1 MQEPLVVKLS
11 HAKPA
16 AEKGGR
22 VQWTDA
28 TVDNEHL
35 GRKSS
40 KSARTR
46 AGGERGCAGP
56 R

>member
-1 MQEPLVVKLS
+1 MVKLS
-11 HAKPA
+11 HAKP

-40 KSARTR
+40 KSAHTC
-46 AGGERGCAGP
+46 GGQRGAWRP
-56 R
+56 SR